1 MFSRDAI
8 LRKIGPWKCQRTKI
22 TETMKEVSTAAN
34 DLDDSSTITDLCTT
48 LASLQANSSTL
59 GCLRDTD
66 HRYFIYPLAEA
77 EGKDASLGTV
87 TLEDLLSKKSLIRL
101 TRRQRYSIALTIAS
115 SHLQFHD
122 SPWVGRQW
130 EKKDVLFHVQ
140 NENVLLTDEPYIS
153 KDFPTTPSSPQS
165 SYNIDDHGIPTLG
178 IILLELSFDTPLEEH
193 GFRRNFLTLDGEPNP
208 WLDLAAAMQ
217 WCDRYAIDEIGQE
230 LARVIDWCLRNRMT
244 RLSGGHEQ
252 AWREELFTMVVE
264 PLQNCYDQLVATVVD
279 C

>member
-1 MFSRDAI
+1 M
-8 LRKIGPWKCQRTKI
+8 I
-22 TETMKEVSTAAN
+22 TGITKEVSTAAN
-34 DLDDSSTITDLCTT
+34 DLNDSSTITDLCTT

-59 GCLRDTD
+59 GCLKDTD
-66 HRYFIYPLAEA
+66 HQYFIYPLADAGGE
-77 EGKDASLGTV
+77 DASLGTV

-115 SHLQFHD
+115 SHLHFHG
-122 SPWVGRQW
+122 SPWVARQW

-140 NENVLLTDEPYIS
+140 NDNVFLTDVPYIT
-153 KDFPTTPSSPQS
+153 KDFPTTPSSPQF
-165 SYNIDDHGIPTLG
+165 SYNIDDHGTSTLG

-193 GFRRNFLTLDGEPNP
+193 GFRRNLLTLDGEPNP
-208 WLDLAAAMQ
+208 WLDLTAATQ
-217 WCDRYAIDEIGQE
+217 WCDCYAIDETGPE
-230 LARVIDWCLRNRMT
+230 FARAIDWCLRNRTT

-264 PLQNCYDQLVATVVD
+264 PLQNCYDQLAGTVGD